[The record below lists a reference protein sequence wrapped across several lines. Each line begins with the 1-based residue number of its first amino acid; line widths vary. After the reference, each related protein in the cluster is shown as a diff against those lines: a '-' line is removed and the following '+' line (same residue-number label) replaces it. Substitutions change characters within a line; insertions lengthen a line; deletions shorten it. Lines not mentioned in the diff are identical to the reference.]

1 MRVFLDHASTTPVRP
16 EAIEALTSTL
26 TLVGNPSS
34 IHASGQSAR
43 AVLEDAR
50 DQLAKVAGAD
60 RNEVVFLSG
69 GTEANNHAIKGLYWA
84 SGKKLIIS
92 SPTEHHA
99 VLDAVQ
105 WLEREQ
111 GAEVIWLDVDQNGV
125 VDLAQL
131 ESIVA
136 TRGDEVALITL
147 MWVNNETGVITD
159 MDRVVQIAGS
169 IPVHSDAVA
178 AFGAVPI
185 DFKSSGLAS
194 MAISGHKFGAPIGV
208 GALLVSRKQ
217 KPIPLIHGGSQE
229 RSLRSGTMSY
239 PLAAALAAAAEAAS
253 TDRID
258 REMRLSKLRD
268 HLESELLQAFPQVI
282 RSCGDS
288 MRVAHNS
295 NLIFPGAQSDS
306 LLFLLDQQGI
316 SASSGSACTAGVLA
330 PSHVLLAMGY
340 PDELADCAIRITL
353 GHTTTAEDI
362 EAFIAAIKLCYPIA
376 LRDGANQKAI

>member
-16 EAIEALTSTL
+16 EAIEALTKSL
-26 TLVGNPSS
+26 SLVGNPSS
-34 IHASGQSAR
+34 VHASGQSVR

-99 VLDAVQ
+99 VLDALL
-105 WLEREQ
+105 WLEKEQ
-111 GAEVIWLDVDQNGV
+111 GADVIWLHVSQNGQ
-125 VDLAQL
+125 VDLDQL
-131 ESIVA
+131 KSLVRH
-136 TRGDEVALITL
+136 RGEEIALITL
-147 MWVNNETGVITD
+147 MWVNNESGVITD
-159 MDRVVQIAGS
+159 IEEVVRIAGD

-178 AFGAVPI
+178 AFGSVPI
-185 DFKSSGLAS
+185 DFRKSGLAS

-208 GALLVSRKQ
+208 GALFVSRKQ

-239 PLAAALAAAAEAAS
+239 PLAAALAAAAEAAEA
-253 TDRID
+253 DRAY
-258 REMRLSKLRD
+258 REERLSGLRD
-268 HLESELLQAFPQVI
+268 QLEAAVFEAFPEVI
-282 RSCGDS
+282 RTSGDS
-288 MRVAHNS
+288 ARVAHNT

-330 PSHVLLAMGY
+330 PSHVLVGMGY
-340 PDELADCAIRITL
+340 PNDLADCAIRITL
-353 GHTTTAEDI
+353 GHTSTEQDVSAFI
-362 EAFIAAIKLCYPIA
+362 EAIKACYPIA

>member
-1 MRVFLDHASTTPVRP
+1 MRVFLDHASTTPVRQS
-16 EAIEALTSTL
+16 AIEALNNALS
-26 TLVGNPSS
+26 LVGNPSS
-34 IHASGQSAR
+34 VHASGQASR

-50 DQLAKVAGAD
+50 DQLAKAAGAD

-99 VLDAVQ
+99 VLDPIL
-105 WLEREQ
+105 WLEKHHD
-111 GAEVIWLDVDQNGV
+111 AEVIWLNVDNHGR
-125 VDLAQL
+125 VDLEQL
-131 ESIVA
+131 QQLIM
-136 TRGDEVALITL
+136 TRGSEIALISL

-159 MDRVVQIAGS
+159 IPKVVLMAQGIA
-169 IPVHSDAVA
+169 VHCDAVA
-178 AFGAVPI
+178 AFGNIPI
-185 DFKSSGLAS
+185 SFRESGLAS

-208 GALLVSRKQ
+208 GALLVSRSQ

-239 PLAAALAAAAEAAS
+239 PLAAALASAADSAMADMTE
-253 TDRID
+253 
-258 REMRLSKLRD
+258 REERLGRLRD
-268 HLESELLQAFPQVI
+268 SLEQQLFEEFPQVT
-282 RSCGDS
+282 RTAGDND
-288 MRVAHNS
+288 RVAHNS

-330 PSHVLLAMGY
+330 PSHVLLGMGY
-340 PDELADCAIRITL
+340 PAELADCAIRITF
-353 GHTTTAEDI
+353 GHTSSEADV
-362 EAFIAAIKLCYPIA
+362 EAFLSAIKICYPIA